1 MARQSRSKI
10 LTINVE
16 RKYKTHDTIGM
27 CIPSSIMREKEK
39 SVEKHLKFT
48 FNYFKPKIRKSSKKF
63 DFSEIYLYH

>member
-1 MARQSRSKI
+1 MKMARQSRSKI

-39 SVEKHLKFT
+39 ISRKT
-48 FNYFKPKIRKSSKKF
+48 F
-63 DFSEIYLYH
+63 EIYIQLFQTKNKKIIKKV